1 MSPELVAQIADTLQT
16 LAFLGLCG
24 FITWMI
30 LK

>member
-1 MSPELVAQIADTLQT
+1 MMPEIIALIDSLTT

-24 FITWMI
+24 FVAWMI